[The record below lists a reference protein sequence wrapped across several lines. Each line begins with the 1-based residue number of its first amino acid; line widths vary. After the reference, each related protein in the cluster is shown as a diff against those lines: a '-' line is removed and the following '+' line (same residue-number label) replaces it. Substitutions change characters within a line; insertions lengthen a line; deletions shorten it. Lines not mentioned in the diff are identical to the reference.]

1 MLEASLAVAAL
12 GGGLIIWRLSERKPS
27 RLMRLLGSNQNSQRS
42 KPTRA
47 KTSAIRSS
55 ISQAAELADFLWLT
69 SMVLRSGQNLF
80 AALNYVTQ
88 RADGLLAYELRKIVN
103 NLSLG
108 APFEQEFVELA
119 KRLPDSQISEFSTT
133 TVLSLRRGSSLAA
146 AYGQLSQSIRA
157 EVSAEQVRRAAKN
170 ESKMLIPLVFMIL
183 PITVAFAVFPSISL
197 MRGIF

>member
-1 MLEASLAVAAL
+1 MLEASLAIAAF
-12 GGGLIIWRLSERKPS
+12 GGGLIIWRLSERQPS
-27 RLMRLLGSNQNSQRS
+27 RLMRLLGSKQNA
-42 KPTRA
+42 KRA
-47 KTSAIRSS
+47 KSSRVKTAASRSS
-55 ISQAAELADFLWLT
+55 ISQAAELADCLWLT

-80 AALNYVTQ
+80 AALSYVTQ

-119 KRLPDSQISEFSTT
+119 KRLPDSRVGEFSTT
-133 TVLSLRRGSSLAA
+133 TILSLRRGSSLAA
-146 AYGQLSQSIRA
+146 AYGQLSQSVRA

-197 MRGIF
+197 MHGIF